1 MQPSKATLQVVEERT
16 LGAFVLVAM
25 GTLPLSPELYKVCG
39 REMDAIRGLTRRI
52 RLIHVKRF

>member
-25 GTLPLSPELYKVCG
+25 GTLPLSPELYKVCE
-39 REMDAIRGLTRRI
+39 REMDAIRGLTRI
-52 RLIHVKRF
+52 RLIHIKRF